1 MNADPQ
7 FGEVKEVP
15 EVPPHWS
22 SERNAK
28 PHIDSRVAAYMNLQR
43 EIIDILFAVTEKQYL
58 SPKLKEAHKKM
69 DKLREMER

>member
-1 MNADPQ
+1 MNADP
-7 FGEVKEVP
+7 P
-15 EVPPHWS
+15 EVPPHWN

-43 EIIDILFAVTEKQYL
+43 EIIDDFVELTETQYL
-58 SPKLKEAHKKM
+58 SPKKREIHKKM